1 MTSRLQAV
9 LEISVM
15 LISTIKLQLQSNR
28 FENHLATMASLGK
41 IPMFAGEDYTYW
53 KVRMRAF
60 LQSMGAE
67 VWEITR
73 NQAYEVL
80 AVRTTH
86 LFRCPST
93 RLTPRLSMPYS
104 LAFLVRSS
112 HASRVF
118 RKPTKFGR
126 ALRTTTRE
134 HLR

>member
-1 MTSRLQAV
+1 
-9 LEISVM
+9 
-15 LISTIKLQLQSNR
+15 
-28 FENHLATMASLGK
+28 MASLGK
-41 IPMFAGEDYTYW
+41 IPVFSGEDYAYW

-67 VWEITR
+67 VWEITK
-73 NQAYEVL
+73 NQLYEVL
-80 AVRTTH
+80 AVRTTPLQVTQH
-86 LFRCPST
+86 EANAKAVKPC
-93 RLTPRLSMPYS
+93 S

-126 ALRTTTRE
+126 ALRTTTRV